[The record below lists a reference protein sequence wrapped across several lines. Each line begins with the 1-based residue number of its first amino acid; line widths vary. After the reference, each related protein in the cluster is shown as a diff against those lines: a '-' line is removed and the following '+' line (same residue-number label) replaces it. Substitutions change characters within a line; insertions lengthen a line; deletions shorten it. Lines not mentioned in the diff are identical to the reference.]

1 MRLTTFPLDSAGL
14 EQYLTL
20 GAARG
25 GRDGVL
31 LMPPFRKTRS
41 LSGARRASR
50 RPGDPFDAGT
60 AYLELHFAWREGAP
74 LRRGG
79 SRPRGAPPAPG
90 RLPELRAAR
99 PGPAGGPRGPTVP
112 PARLGPARMQWEPA
126 GPPPDSVSPGSPQL
140 PVVFLLLEQPAQLR
154 HGRARRANSRVPP
167 STNTSSTRRRRTERP
182 LDAAVCLAPP
192 VGGAAVALRTRR

>member
-25 GRDGVL
+25 ARDGVL

-99 PGPAGGPRGPTVP
+99 PGGRPERPDRATRSLRPSPDAMGARRPA
-112 PARLGPARMQWEPA
+112 ARLGEPWLTSAA
-126 GPPPDSVSPGSPQL
+126 GRIS
-140 PVVFLLLEQPAQLR
+140 
-154 HGRARRANSRVPP
+154 
-167 STNTSSTRRRRTERP
+167 
-182 LDAAVCLAPP
+182 AP
-192 VGGAAVALRTRR
+192 